1 MTAIINESKIS
12 EVELDTDLGYGKLFS
27 TLIRRRNWF
36 LGVLGAALSV
46 ATITA
51 LNQEPVYES
60 SFQLLIESVYRS
72 KESDLQNNVYEDLN
86 VEIENYAT
94 QLEVMRS
101 SQLLEKARQALSSE
115 YPDLELETL
124 EDNYSISQ
132 VQGDNYEDDR
142 VITTVFEAEYIDN
155 DPVKTKRILETII
168 QVYQDYTLEQ
178 QQARLA
184 QGLSFIDAQLPIARS
199 KVTQAE
205 NALENFRKTNNLID
219 PEQRAESA
227 TEDLKNVQ
235 AQKRQAKVGY
245 QNTLAQINAWQNQLQ
260 RTPEQASVA
269 SRLSQSSRYE
279 TLLEEMQKTE
289 LALNAKRTQFNSN
302 HPEVQ
307 SLEEKLQQER
317 SMLKA
322 EAQNI
327 LGVAGENLNLSE
339 ADLLKEGQL
348 GDNDLESANQLAT
361 LKTQLDSLKAQE
373 KSLEAAEQEL
383 QAEIDRFPSLI
394 VEHNRL
400 KTKVDVR
407 RATAQQL
414 LSARQKLGI
423 EIDRGGLKWQVV
435 EPPVLGEDETPS
447 KLKTLLAGVVVG
459 SFLGIGAAFGR
470 EALDDI
476 VHTPQQ
482 LEQESTYALLGV
494 IPDLPED
501 NISQENSELL
511 LNQFSD
517 SDRSIEQAIYLRPLR
532 ESLDLVYQNLRQL
545 SPVGQHQSLLITS
558 VEPEADSLTLLLG
571 LASSAARA
579 NQKVLLIDTN
589 FRFPKLHEKFGIN
602 NERGLSNLLMGE
614 VTDSE
619 IQTVSLF
626 NEEIDVLTAGSSVS
640 DPVKLLSSSR
650 LRELMYVFER
660 NYDLV
665 LLSSPPVLGYVDML
679 QTAQYCQGVVL
690 VEKIDRISKSQLSK
704 ANALLSQINIVGIV
718 ADGGEE
724 SEAKLR
730 AVYQPQWESML
741 KELPPASN
749 KI

>member
-1 MTAIINESKIS
+1 MTAITNESKIS
-12 EVELDTDLGYGKLFS
+12 EVELDTDLGYGQLFS

-72 KESDLQNNVYEDLN
+72 KESDPQRIVSEDLN

-124 EDNYSISQ
+124 EDNYDISQ
-132 VQGDNYEDDR
+132 VQGDDYEDDR
-142 VITTVFEAEYIDN
+142 VKTTVFEAEYIDD
-155 DPVKTKRILETII
+155 DPIKTKRILETII

-184 QGLSFIDAQLPIARS
+184 QGLSFIDAQLPIARN

-205 NALENFRKTNNLID
+205 NALENFRKNNNLID

-245 QNTLAQINAWQNQLQ
+245 QNTLAQINAWQDQLQ

-348 GDNDLESANQLAT
+348 GDNDLESANQLAV

-435 EPPVLGEDETPS
+435 EPPFLGEEETPS

-470 EALDDI
+470 EALDDV

-494 IPDLPED
+494 IPGLPQD

-532 ESLDLVYQNLRQL
+532 ESLDLIYQNLKQL
-545 SPVGQHQSLLITS
+545 SPVGQHQSFSIAS

-589 FRFPKLHEKFGIN
+589 FRFPRLQEKFGIN

-640 DPVKLLSSSR
+640 DPVKLLSSPR

-690 VEKIDRISKSQLSK
+690 VEKIDRITKSQLSK
-704 ANALLSQINIVGIV
+704 ANALLSQMNIVGIV